1 MLSYESN
8 NILVISISNGYAFRR
23 ITDYSLI
30 LLMFYKEKEN
40 ALFLNLRIQTIYLNM
55 HSGII
60 LQEENKM
67 KPANLFLHEK

>member
-1 MLSYESN
+1 
-8 NILVISISNGYAFRR
+8 
-23 ITDYSLI
+23 
-30 LLMFYKEKEN
+30 MFYKEKEN